1 MSDFMNKATANFS
14 SRNKRSL
21 EVPELGMTIYARNM
35 TLELQAKIYNTAEGD
50 STDYL
55 CYAIIFGATDK
66 DGNAIA
72 GVGDRQNLRTNVDP
86 KIITKVAN
94 FVLDHQGDTEEE
106 REKN

>member
-1 MSDFMNKATANFS
+1 MSKAVANFS
-14 SRNKRSL
+14 SRNQRSL
-21 EVPELGMTIYARNM
+21 DVPELGMTVYARSM
-35 TLELQAKIYNTAEGD
+35 TLELQAKIYNTADGD
-50 STDYL
+50 NTDYL

-72 GVGDRQNLRTNVDP
+72 GVGDRKDLRANVDP

-94 FVLDHQGDTEEE
+94 FVLDHQGSTEEE